1 MEGGADEEV
10 RNYGDVTAIH
20 TVHERRPADSYSGQV
35 SAALRPC
42 LEQFSFPHALIP
54 S

>member
-1 MEGGADEEV
+1 MKGGADEEV
-10 RNYGDVTAIH
+10 RNYGDVTAVH
-20 TVHERRPADSYSGQV
+20 TVHERRPADSGQV

>member
-1 MEGGADEEV
+1 MEGGEV
-10 RNYGDVTAIH
+10 RNCGDVTAVH
-20 TVHERRPADSYSGQV
+20 TAHERRPADSDSGQV
-35 SAALRPC
+35 SAALRPF